1 MENRIPVLLVR
12 FANEISFNDVAKFR
26 GAVVTVLASGNVL
39 FHNHTDD
46 GFRYA
51 YPLIQ
56 YKRINGRA
64 AIVCVGEGTESIG
77 EFFSNTNTSMRI
89 GDREIEL
96 TLDSV
101 KADRTLV
108 QVWES
113 SPLNPA
119 DAGLPFCY
127 QLRKWLPLNQE
138 NHHRFSE
145 IEDLKSRCE
154 FLEKILVGN
163 ILSFAKGLGIHF
175 DKEVKVSILN
185 FEERGEI
192 RLKMINF
199 ASFDVKFK
207 SNVSIPNFVG
217 LGKGVSHGFGTCV

>member
-1 MENRIPVLLVR
+1 MNQRVAILTIRFVNPLQQKEIVL
-12 FANEISFNDVAKFR
+12 FR
-26 GAVVTVLASGNVL
+26 GAVVAMLQNNNVL

-64 AIVCVGEGTESIG
+64 AIVCVGEGTEAIG
-77 EFFSNTNTSMRI
+77 EFFSSVRALRATPLQI
-89 GDREIEL
+89 GNLDFSLEL
-96 TLDSV
+96 DTV
-101 KADRTLV
+101 KAEQMLV

-113 SPLNPA
+113 E
-119 DAGLPFCY
+119 FVY

-145 IEDLKSRCE
+145 NEDLKSRCE

-217 LGKGVSHGFGTCV
+217 LGKGVSHGFGTCVKLEGRN

>member
-1 MENRIPVLLVR
+1 MNRISILTVR
-12 FANEISFNDVAKFR
+12 FNNEIMQHEIPKFR
-26 GAVVTVLASGNVL
+26 GAVVAMLQSNNVL

-64 AIVCVGEGTESIG
+64 AIVCVGEGTEAIG
-77 EFFSNTNTSMRI
+77 EFFASPLNPPQGGLPCLQI
-89 GDREIEL
+89 GNREFSLE
-96 TLDSV
+96 LDSV
-101 KADRTLV
+101 KAEQMLV

-113 SPLNPA
+113 STLNPA

-175 DKEVKVSILN
+175 
-185 FEERGEI
+185 
-192 RLKMINF
+192 
-199 ASFDVKFK
+199 
-207 SNVSIPNFVG
+207 
-217 LGKGVSHGFGTCV
+217 

>member
-1 MENRIPVLLVR
+1 MKKISVLHIQ
-12 FANEISFNDVAKFR
+12 FKNEISFHEIPKFR
-26 GAVVTVLASGNVL
+26 GAVVAMLQSNNVL

-56 YKRINGRA
+56 YKRINGQA
-64 AIVCVGEGTESIG
+64 AIVCVGEGTEAIG
-77 EFFSNTNTSMRI
+77 EFFTSVGALRATPLRI
-89 GDREIEL
+89 GNREFSLE
-96 TLDSV
+96 LDSV
-101 KADRTLV
+101 KAEQMLV

-199 ASFDVKFK
+199 ASFDVK
-207 SNVSIPNFVG
+207 
-217 LGKGVSHGFGTCV
+217 